1 MVKRAEIVNID
12 KFEKALEMSD
22 EDFVRR
28 FGYSKKA
35 MKKMVGILREAYRT
49 PLAALNKT

>member
-1 MVKRAEIVNID
+1 MN

-28 FGYSKKA
+28 FGYSKTT
-35 MKKMVGILREAYRT
+35 MKRMVEILHEAYEAI
-49 PLAALNKT
+49 LGKTTGKYSTLIQ